1 MPFRILSLAL
11 GAGGRGFESR
21 YPDEENIELRFGL
34 DSMFF
39 FISSFF
45 LAYMY
50 FYSKEFLK
58 FVFKYC
64 LN

>member
-11 GAGGRGFESR
+11 GAGDRGFESR

-39 FISSFF
+39 LFLLFSWRICIFIRKNF
-45 LAYMY
+45 LNL
-50 FYSKEFLK
+50 FLSIA
-58 FVFKYC
+58 
-64 LN
+64 

>member
-39 FISSFF
+39 YFFFF
-45 LAYMY
+45 LGVYV
-50 FYSKEFLK
+50 FL
-58 FVFKYC
+58 FERIS
-64 LN
+64 

>member
-39 FISSFF
+39 LFLLFSWRICIFIRKNF
-45 LAYMY
+45 LNL
-50 FYSKEFLK
+50 FLSIA
-58 FVFKYC
+58 
-64 LN
+64 